1 MQYNKKLNKIK
12 SILLKKSNLSH
23 KMSPAVWAAKSED
36 DRNQHFKDF
45 SKPNNRYVVSTDGT
59 RTVPTLNG
67 GKKPH

>member
-1 MQYNKKLNKIK
+1 
-12 SILLKKSNLSH
+12 
-23 KMSPAVWAAKSED
+23 MSPAVWAAKSKD

-67 GKKPH
+67 GKKPHKRKCLHAEKTTHSHKKRKRLLF